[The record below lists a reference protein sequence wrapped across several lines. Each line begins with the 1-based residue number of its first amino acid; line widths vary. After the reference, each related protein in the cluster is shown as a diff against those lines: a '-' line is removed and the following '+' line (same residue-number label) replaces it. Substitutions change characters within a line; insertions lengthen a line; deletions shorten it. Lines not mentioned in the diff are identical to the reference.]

1 MEVFN
6 CCNSLPK
13 NTYSQISSE
22 FLLYFFNTASELLS
36 NIVSVFFEV
45 ATNSQN
51 WLPRAKSPRSQISPA
66 TQVAGRKEFIRGKLK
81 KLGKSNSTK

>member
-51 WLPRAKSPRSQISPA
+51 WLPRARAPRFLQRP
-66 TQVAGRKEFIRGKLK
+66 KLREEK
-81 KLGKSNSTK
+81 NS

>member
-1 MEVFN
+1 MKKKSLDKHLIVAIN
-6 CCNSLPK
+6 CQKIP
-13 NTYSQISSE
+13 TPR

-51 WLPRAKSPRSQISPA
+51 WLPRARAPRFLQRP
-66 TQVAGRKEFIRGKLK
+66 KLREEK
-81 KLGKSNSTK
+81 NS

>member
-36 NIVSVFFEV
+36 NIVSFSLKLQPIVKIGCQE
-45 ATNSQN
+45 
-51 WLPRAKSPRSQISPA
+51 PRARAPRFLQRPNLLEE
-66 TQVAGRKEFIRGKLK
+66 K
-81 KLGKSNSTK
+81 NS